1 MHLYFSHQPLK
12 NSSGHFCF
20 RTKIYDDE
28 KKKYVECEILILDEE
43 EGLPPTDRREIVL
56 SCNDIEPTFSEISD
70 SNTSDVNDLYPE
82 TELIDEY
89 ADYDDSND
97 DKFGVEGKRKYYK

>member
-1 MHLYFSHQPLK
+1 MAHTISKQ
-12 NSSGHFCF
+12 
-20 RTKIYDDE
+20 IYDDE

-56 SCNDIEPTFSEISD
+56 YCNEIEPVFSEISD
-70 SNTSDVNDLYPE
+70 SNVSNINDLYPE

-89 ADYDDSND
+89 EDYDDYKD
-97 DKFGVEGKRKYYK
+97 DKFGEEGKRKYFK